1 VRNREEMKWIIRVN
15 TQNGKIIK
23 GEATQEEMGWGGRL
37 LISKFLLREVPP
49 TCDPL
54 GRFNKFIVA
63 PGLLGDTLVTTTGK
77 FSVGGKSPLTHG
89 VKESDVGGKAGKKI
103 ARLGIKALVLEDIPE
118 KVGTKVLKISANQL
132 TLSEV
137 PELKGKHV
145 SETIQVLRKCFGNQ
159 VGIICIGPAG
169 EMKMA
174 GAGVAVSDAND
185 TQIRY
190 AARGGLGAVMGSKGI
205 KAIVVDD
212 ADAVPPHVFDEALLR
227 EASKALVQAILED
240 PKTENR
246 HKYGTPAI
254 LMVAN
259 ELGLLPTRNFSVG
272 QFEKAEEIAGER
284 ISEVIAARGGEG
296 RSGTPCLRGCVIA
309 CSNVF
314 PDPSG
319 KKTVASIQYENIAL
333 LGPNCGIG
341 NLDDIAELNHLC
353 NEVGVDAI
361 ETGAAIGVA
370 MEAEVI
376 PFGDAKGAKDLIRQ
390 IGQGT
395 YLGRIIGNGVV
406 VTGKILGIRRVP
418 AIKGQAIPGYD
429 PRALKGNGVTYI
441 TSPMGADH
449 TAGNAFETAK
459 SVNPIGKENQIEN
472 SKRLQIRAALL
483 DTMGLCLFTR
493 PPFVKNPELFA
504 LFLKGRYGWDVT
516 YKDVQKIGIDALET
530 EREFNHRAGVSE
542 EFYDIPEFMREESLP
557 PRRSV
562 FDISMEEMQ
571 RIWNVKLPVNIF

>member
-1 VRNREEMKWIIRVN
+1 MEWIIRVN
-15 TQNGKIIK
+15 TRTGKISREK
-23 GEATQEEMGWGGRL
+23 VSQEEMRWGGRL

-54 GRFNKFIVA
+54 GRFNKFIIA

-77 FSVGGKSPLTHG
+77 FSVGGKSPLTYG
-89 VKESDVGGKAGKKI
+89 VKESDVGGEAGKKI
-103 ARLGIKALVLEDIPE
+103 ARLGIKALLLEDIPE
-118 KVGTKVLKISANQL
+118 KVVTKVLTMTANQL
-132 TLSEV
+132 TLSDF
-137 PELKGKHV
+137 PELREKHV

-174 GAGVAVSDAND
+174 GAGVAVSDVND
-185 TQIRY
+185 IQIRY
-190 AARGGLGAVMGSKGI
+190 AARGGLGAVMGSKGV

-212 ADAVPPHVFDEALLR
+212 TGASPSPAFDEAILR
-227 EASKALVQAILED
+227 EASKTLVQTITGD

-259 ELGLLPTRNFSVG
+259 ELGLLPTRNFSAG
-272 QFEKAEEIAGER
+272 QFEGAEEISGER
-284 ISEVIAARGGEG
+284 IAEVIAERGGEG
-296 RSGTPCLRGCVIA
+296 RSGTPCLRGCVIQ
-309 CSNVF
+309 CSNIF
-314 PDPSG
+314 TDLTG
-319 KKTVASIQYENIAL
+319 KKTVASIQYENIVL

-341 NLDDIAELNHLC
+341 NVDDIAELSNLC
-353 NEVGVDAI
+353 NQVGVDAI
-361 ETGAAIGVA
+361 EIGAAIGVA
-370 MEAEVI
+370 MEAGVI
-376 PFGDAKGAKDLIRQ
+376 HFGDAKGAKDLIRQ

-395 YLGRIIGNGVV
+395 YLGRILGNGVV
-406 VTGKILGIRRVP
+406 ITGKVLGVRRVP

-429 PRALKGNGVTYI
+429 PRALKGNGVTYV

-459 SVNPIGKENQIEN
+459 TVNPIGKENQVEN
-472 SKRLQIRAALL
+472 SRKLQIRAAIL

-493 PPFVKNPELFA
+493 PPFVKKPELFA

-516 YKDVQKIGIDALET
+516 HEDVQKIGIDALET
-530 EREFNHRAGVSE
+530 EREFNRRAGVSE
-542 EFYDIPEFMREESLP
+542 EFFDVPEFMREEALP
-557 PRRSV
+557 PRNSV
-562 FDISMEEMQ
+562 FDIPMEEMQ
-571 RIWNVKLPVNIF
+571 RIWNVKLPGDIF

>member
-1 VRNREEMKWIIRVN
+1 MKWIIRVN
-15 TQNGKIIK
+15 TRTGEISRQ
-23 GEATQEEMGWGGRL
+23 EATEEEMRWGGRL

-49 TCDPL
+49 TSDPL
-54 GRFNKFIVA
+54 GRFNKFMIA
-63 PGLLGDTLVTTTGK
+63 PGLLGDTIVTTTGK
-77 FSVGGKSPLTHG
+77 FSVGGKSPLTQG
-89 VKESDVGGKAGKKI
+89 VKESDVGGEAGKKI

-118 KVGTKVLKISANQL
+118 KAGTTKVLMIGGNQL
-132 TLSEV
+132 TLSEY
-137 PELKGKHV
+137 PELRGKFV
-145 SETIQVLRKCFGNQ
+145 SETIRFLRKRFGREA
-159 VGIICIGPAG
+159 GIICIGPAG

-174 GAGVAVSDAND
+174 GAGVAVTDLND
-185 TQIRY
+185 IQVRY

-212 ADAVPPHVFDEALLR
+212 SEAVLPHVFDDGLLR
-227 EASKALVQAILED
+227 EASKTLAQAILDD

-246 HKYGTPAI
+246 HKFGTPAI

-259 ELGLLPTRNFSVG
+259 ELGLLPTRNFSAG
-272 QFEKAEEIAGER
+272 QFERAEAIAGER
-284 ISEVIAARGGEG
+284 VAEVIAERGGEG
-296 RSGTPCLRGCVIA
+296 RSGTPCLRGCVIS
-309 CSNVF
+309 CSNIF

-319 KKTVASIQYENIAL
+319 KRTVASLQYENITL

-341 NLDDIAELNHLC
+341 DLGDIAELNHLC

-370 MEAEVI
+370 MEAGVI
-376 PFGDAKGAKDLIRQ
+376 PFGDAEGAKDLIRQ

-406 VTGKILGIRRVP
+406 VTGKVFGVRRVP

-449 TAGNAFETAK
+449 TAGNTFETARTI
-459 SVNPIGKENQIEN
+459 NPIGKEDQVRN
-472 SKRLQIRAALL
+472 SRRLQIRAAIL

-493 PPFVKNPELFA
+493 PPFVKNPELFT
-504 LFLKGRYGWDVT
+504 LFLKGRYGWDIT
-516 YKDVQKIGIDALET
+516 YEDVQKIGIDVLKA
-530 EREFNHRAGVSE
+530 EREFNRRAGVSE
-542 EFYDIPEFMREESLP
+542 EFFDIPEFMREEVLP
-557 PRRSV
+557 PRNSV

-571 RIWNVKLPVNIF
+571 QIWKVKIPRDVF

>member
-1 VRNREEMKWIIRVN
+1 MEWIIRVN
-15 TQNGKIIK
+15 TRTEKITK
-23 GEATQEEMGWGGRL
+23 VKASQEEMHWGGRL

-54 GRFNKFIVA
+54 GRFNKLIIA

-89 VKESDVGGKAGKKI
+89 VKESDVGGEAGKKI

-118 KVGTKVLKISANQL
+118 KALTKVLTITANQT
-132 TLSEV
+132 TLSEF
-137 PELKGKHV
+137 PELKEKHV
-145 SETIQVLRKCFGNQ
+145 SETIQLLRKQFGSQ

-169 EMKMA
+169 EMKML
-174 GAGVAVSDAND
+174 GAGVAVSDMND
-185 TQIRY
+185 IQIRY

-212 ADAVPPHVFDEALLR
+212 TDAVAPHVYGEALLR
-227 EASKALVQAILED
+227 EASKALAQAIMED

-246 HKYGTPAI
+246 HKLGTPAI
-254 LMVAN
+254 LLVAN
-259 ELGLLPTRNFSVG
+259 EIGILPTRNFSAG

-284 ISEVIAARGGEG
+284 VAEVIAERGGEG
-296 RSGTPCLRGCVIA
+296 RSGTPCVRGCVIQ
-309 CSNVF
+309 CCNIF

-341 NLDDIAELNHLC
+341 DLDDIAELNDLC
-353 NEVGVDAI
+353 NQVGVDAI

-370 MEAEVI
+370 MEAGII

-395 YLGRIIGNGVV
+395 YLGRILGNGVV
-406 VTGKILGIRRVP
+406 VTGKVLGIRRVP

-429 PRALKGNGVTYI
+429 PRALKGNGVTYF

-459 SVNPIGKENQIEN
+459 TINPIGKENQIEN
-472 SKRLQIRAALL
+472 SRRLQIRAAIL

-493 PPFVKNPELFA
+493 PPFVKNPELFSM
-504 LFLKGRYGWDVT
+504 FLKGRYGWDLT
-516 YKDVQKIGIDALET
+516 YEGVQKIGIDTLET
-530 EREFNHRAGVSE
+530 EREFNRRAGVSE
-542 EFYDIPEFMREESLP
+542 EFYDVPEFLREEPLP
-557 PRRSV
+557 PRNSV
-562 FDISMEEMQ
+562 FDISMEEMEQ
-571 RIWNVKLPVNIF
+571 IWDVKIPKDVF

>member
-1 VRNREEMKWIIRVN
+1 MIRVN
-15 TQNGKIIK
+15 TRT
-23 GEATQEEMGWGGRL
+23 GEILKKEASEEEVRWGGRL
-37 LISKFLLREVPP
+37 LISKLLLREAPP
-49 TCDPL
+49 ICDPL
-54 GRFNKFIVA
+54 GRFNKLIVA
-63 PGLLGDTLVTTTGK
+63 PGLLGDTFVTTTGK
-77 FSVGGKSPLTHG
+77 FSIGGKSPLTNG
-89 VKESDVGGKAGKKI
+89 VKESDVGGEAGKKI

-118 KVGTKVLKISANQL
+118 KAGTKVLMITAKQIA
-132 TLSEV
+132 LSDA

-145 SETIQVLRKCFGNQ
+145 SETIQALRNQ
-159 VGIICIGPAG
+159 VGSQAGIICIGPAG

-185 TQIRY
+185 IQVRY

-212 ADAVPPHVFDEALLR
+212 AEASPAKAFDETLLR
-227 EASKALVQAILED
+227 EASKSLTQAILED

-259 ELGLLPTRNFSVG
+259 ELGLLPTRNFSAG
-272 QFEKAEEIAGER
+272 QFERAEEISGER
-284 ISEVIAARGGEG
+284 VAEVIAARGGEG
-296 RSGTPCLRGCVIA
+296 RSGTPCLRGCVIS

-314 PDPSG
+314 PNASG
-319 KKTVASIQYENIAL
+319 KKSVASIQYENITL

-341 NLDDIAELNHLC
+341 DLDEIAELNHLC

-361 ETGAAIGVA
+361 EIGAAIGVA
-370 MEAEVI
+370 MEAGVI
-376 PFGDAKGAKDLIRQ
+376 PFGDAAGARDLIRQ

-406 VTGKILGIRRVP
+406 ATGRILGVRRIP

-459 SVNPIGKENQIEN
+459 TVNPIAKENQVEN
-472 SKRLQIRAALL
+472 SRRLQIRAAIL

-504 LFLKGRYGWDVT
+504 LFLNGRYGWKVT
-516 YKDVQKIGIDALET
+516 YEDVQRMGIEALET
-530 EREFNHRAGVSE
+530 EREFNRRAGVSE
-542 EFYDIPEFMREESLP
+542 EFYDIPEFMREEPLP
-557 PRRSV
+557 PRNAV
-562 FDISMEEMQ
+562 FDISMEEMEQ
-571 RIWNVKLPVNIF
+571 IWEVKIPKDVF

>member
-1 VRNREEMKWIIRVN
+1 MKWIVRVN
-15 TQNGKIIK
+15 TRNGNITTQ
-23 GEATQEEMGWGGRL
+23 EATEEEMRWGGRL

-54 GRFNKFIVA
+54 GRFNKLIIA
-63 PGLLGDTLVTTTGK
+63 PGLLGDTIVTTTGK

-89 VKESDVGGKAGKKI
+89 VKESDVGGEAGKKI
-103 ARLGIKALVLEDIPE
+103 ARLGIKALVLEDLPE
-118 KVGTKVLKISANQL
+118 KSAPRVVTITSNEL
-132 TLSEV
+132 RLSEF
-137 PELKGKHV
+137 PELRGMFV
-145 SETIQVLRKCFGNQ
+145 SETIRLLREKFDPQ

-169 EMKMA
+169 EMKMT
-174 GAGVAVSDAND
+174 GAGVAVSDVND
-185 TQIRY
+185 VQIRY

-212 ADAVPPHVFDEALLR
+212 SGAVSPPVFDDALLR
-227 EASKALVQAILED
+227 EASKTLAQAILED

-254 LMVAN
+254 MMVAN
-259 ELGLLPTRNFSVG
+259 ELGLLPTRNFSAG
-272 QFEKAEEIAGER
+272 QFEKVEDISGER
-284 ISEVIAARGGEG
+284 IAEVITQRGGEG

-319 KKTVASIQYENIAL
+319 KKTVASIQYENIVL

-341 NLDDIAELNHLC
+341 DLDDIAELNHLC

-370 MEAEVI
+370 MEAGAI

-395 YLGRIIGNGVV
+395 YLGRILGNGVV
-406 VTGKILGIRRVP
+406 ITGKILGVRRVP
-418 AIKGQAIPGYD
+418 AVKGQAIPGYD
-429 PRALKGNGVTYI
+429 PRALKGNGVTYV

-449 TAGNAFETAK
+449 TAGNTFELARTI
-459 SVNPIGKENQIEN
+459 NPLGIENQVE
-472 SKRLQIRAALL
+472 SSRRLQLRVAIL
-483 DTMGLCLFTR
+483 DTMGLCIFTR
-493 PPFVKNPELFA
+493 PPFVKRPDLFA
-504 LFLKGRYGWDVT
+504 LFLKGRYGWDLT
-516 YKDVQKIGIDALET
+516 YEGVKKIGIDALET
-530 EREFNHRAGVSE
+530 EREFNRRAGVSE
-542 EFYDIPEFMREESLP
+542 EFYDVPEFMREERLP
-557 PRRSV
+557 PTNSV
-562 FDISMEEMQ
+562 YDIPMEEMQ
-571 RIWNVKLPVNIF
+571 RIWNVKLPADIF

>member
-1 VRNREEMKWIIRVN
+1 MEWIIRVN
-15 TQNGKIIK
+15 TRTEKITK
-23 GEATQEEMGWGGRL
+23 EKASQEEMHWGGRL

-54 GRFNKFIVA
+54 GRFNKLIIA

-89 VKESDVGGKAGKKI
+89 VKESDVGGEAGKKI
-103 ARLGIKALVLEDIPE
+103 ARLGIKAVVLEDIPE
-118 KVGTKVLKISANQL
+118 KALTKVLTITANQP
-132 TLSEV
+132 TLSEF

-145 SETIQVLRKCFGNQ
+145 SETIQLLRKQFGSQ

-169 EMKMA
+169 EMKML
-174 GAGVAVSDAND
+174 GAGVAVSDMND
-185 TQIRY
+185 IQIRY

-212 ADAVPPHVFDEALLR
+212 TDAVAPHVYGEVLLR
-227 EASKALVQAILED
+227 EASKTLAQAIMED

-246 HKYGTPAI
+246 HKLGTPAI
-254 LMVAN
+254 IMVAN
-259 ELGLLPTRNFSVG
+259 ELGVLPTRNFSAG

-284 ISEVIAARGGEG
+284 VAEVIAERGGEG
-296 RSGTPCLRGCVIA
+296 RSGTPCVRGCVIQ
-309 CSNVF
+309 CCNIF
-314 PDPSG
+314 PDSSG

-333 LGPNCGIG
+333 LGSNCGIG
-341 NLDDIAELNHLC
+341 DLDDIAELNDLC
-353 NEVGVDAI
+353 NQVGVDTI

-370 MEAEVI
+370 MEAGII

-395 YLGRIIGNGVV
+395 YLGRILGNGVV
-406 VTGKILGIRRVP
+406 ITGKILGIRRVP

-429 PRALKGNGVTYI
+429 PRALKGNGVTYV

-472 SKRLQIRAALL
+472 SRRLQIRAAIL

-493 PPFVKNPELFA
+493 PAFVKKPEFFSM
-504 LFLKGRYGWDVT
+504 FLRGRYGWDLT
-516 YKDVQKIGIDALET
+516 YEGVQKIGIDTLET
-530 EREFNHRAGVSE
+530 EREFNRRAGVSE
-542 EFYDIPEFMREESLP
+542 EFYDVPEFLREEPLP
-557 PRRSV
+557 PRNSV
-562 FDISMEEMQ
+562 FDISMEEMEQ
-571 RIWNVKLPVNIF
+571 IWDVKIPKDVF

>member
-1 VRNREEMKWIIRVN
+1 MRWIIRIN
-15 TQNGKIIK
+15 TRTGKISRQ
-23 GEATQEEMGWGGRL
+23 EATQEERRWGGRL

-49 TCDPL
+49 PCDPL
-54 GRFNKFIVA
+54 GRFNKLIVA
-63 PGLLGDTLVTTTGK
+63 PGLLGDTSVTTTGK

-89 VKESDVGGKAGKKI
+89 VKESDVGGEAGKKI
-103 ARLGIKALVLEDIPE
+103 ARLGIKALVLEDLPE
-118 KVGTKVLKISANQL
+118 KAGTKVLTITANQI
-132 TLSEV
+132 TLSDA
-137 PELKGKHV
+137 PELKRKPV
-145 SETIQVLRKCFGNQ
+145 SETIQVLRNQFGSQ
-159 VGIICIGPAG
+159 AGIICIGPAG

-185 TQIRY
+185 IQVRY

-212 ADAVPPHVFDEALLR
+212 AEALPAKAFDETLLR
-227 EASKALVQAILED
+227 EASKSLTQAILDD

-246 HKYGTPAI
+246 HKFGTPAI
-254 LMVAN
+254 LLVAN
-259 ELGLLPTRNFSVG
+259 ELGLLPTRNFSAG

-284 ISEVIAARGGEG
+284 LAEIIAARGGEG
-296 RSGTPCLRGCVIA
+296 RSGTPCLRGCIIS

-314 PDPSG
+314 PDPTG
-319 KKTVASIQYENIAL
+319 KKTVASIQYENITL

-353 NEVGVDAI
+353 NEVGVDTI

-370 MEAEVI
+370 MEAGGI
-376 PFGDAKGAKDLIRQ
+376 PFGDAEGAKDLIRQ

-406 VTGKILGIRRVP
+406 VTGRVLGVSRIP

-429 PRALKGNGVTYI
+429 PRALKGNGVTYV

-459 SVNPIGKENQIEN
+459 AINPIGKENQIEN
-472 SKRLQIRAALL
+472 SRRLQIRAAIL

-504 LFLKGRYGWDVT
+504 LFLNGRYGWNVT
-516 YKDVQKIGIDALET
+516 YEDVQRMGLETLET
-530 EREFNHRAGVSE
+530 EREFNRRAGVSE
-542 EFYDIPEFMREESLP
+542 VFFDIPEFMREEPLP
-557 PRRSV
+557 PRDAI
-562 FDISMEEMQ
+562 FDISMEEMEQ
-571 RIWNVKLPVNIF
+571 IWEVKIPKDVF

>member
-1 VRNREEMKWIIRVN
+1 MKWLIRVN
-15 TQNGKIIK
+15 TRKGKIVK
-23 GEATQEEMGWGGRL
+23 QEASQEEMRWGGRL
-37 LISKFLLREVPP
+37 LISKILLREVPP

-54 GRFNKFIVA
+54 GRLNKLIVA

-89 VKESDVGGKAGKKI
+89 VKESDVGGEAGKKI
-103 ARLGIKALVLEDIPE
+103 ARLGIKALILEDFPE
-118 KVGTKVLKISANQL
+118 KPAPSVLTITSNEL
-132 TLSEV
+132 YLSEF
-137 PELKGKHV
+137 PELRGMFV
-145 SETIQVLRKCFGNQ
+145 SKTIRLLREKFGRE

-169 EMKMA
+169 EMKLT
-174 GAGVAVSDAND
+174 GAGVAVSDVND
-185 TQIRY
+185 IQVRY

-212 ADAVPPHVFDEALLR
+212 SDAALPGVFDDALLR
-227 EASKALVQAILED
+227 EAGKALAQAILED

-246 HKYGTPAI
+246 HKFGTPAI

-259 ELGLLPTRNFSVG
+259 ELGLLPTRNFSAG
-272 QFEKAEEIAGER
+272 RFEKAEEIAGER
-284 ISEVIAARGGEG
+284 VAEVIAARGGEG
-296 RSGTPCLRGCVIA
+296 RSGTPCLRGCVIS
-309 CSNVF
+309 CSNIF

-319 KKTVASIQYENIAL
+319 KKTVASIQYENISL

-341 NLDDIAELNHLC
+341 DLDDIAELNHLC

-370 MEAEVI
+370 MEAGVI
-376 PFGDAKGAKDLIRQ
+376 PFGDAEGAKDLVRQ

-395 YLGRIIGNGVV
+395 YLGRILGNGVV
-406 VTGKILGIRRVP
+406 ITGKVLGIRRVP
-418 AIKGQAIPGYD
+418 AVKGQAIPGYD

-459 SVNPIGKENQIEN
+459 TVNPVGKENQVEN
-472 SKRLQIRAALL
+472 SRRLQIRAAIL

-493 PPFVKNPELFA
+493 PPFVKKPELFA

-516 YKDVQKIGIDALET
+516 YEDVQKIGIDALET
-530 EREFNHRAGVSE
+530 EREFNRRAGVSE
-542 EFYDIPEFMREESLP
+542 EFHDIPEFMREEPLP
-557 PRRSV
+557 PRNSV

-571 RIWNVKLPVNIF
+571 RIWEVKIPRDVF

>member
-1 VRNREEMKWIIRVN
+1 MEWIIRVN
-15 TQNGKIIK
+15 TRTGKITK
-23 GEATQEEMGWGGRL
+23 VKASQEEMHWGGRL

-54 GRFNKFIVA
+54 GGFNKLIIA
-63 PGLLGDTLVTTTGK
+63 PGLLGDTSVTTTGK

-89 VKESDVGGKAGKKI
+89 VKESDVGGEAGKKI

-118 KVGTKVLKISANQL
+118 KAVTKVLTIKANQL
-132 TLSEV
+132 TLSEF
-137 PELKGKHV
+137 PGLKGKQV
-145 SETIQVLRKCFGNQ
+145 SETIQALRKQFGNQ

-169 EMKMA
+169 EMKMLS
-174 GAGVAVSDAND
+174 AGVAVTDAQD
-185 TQIRY
+185 IQIRY

-205 KAIVVDD
+205 KSIVIDD
-212 ADAVPPHVFDEALLR
+212 TDAVAPHVYDEALLR
-227 EASKALVQAILED
+227 EAGKALAQAILED

-246 HKYGTPAI
+246 HKFGTPAI
-254 LMVAN
+254 LLVAN
-259 ELGLLPTRNFSVG
+259 EIGILPTRNFSVG

-284 ISEVIAARGGEG
+284 VAEVIAERGGEG
-296 RSGTPCLRGCVIA
+296 RSGTPCVRGCVIQ
-309 CSNVF
+309 CCNIF

-341 NLDDIAELNHLC
+341 NLDDIAELNDLC
-353 NEVGVDAI
+353 NQVGVDTI

-370 MEAEVI
+370 MEAGII

-395 YLGRIIGNGVV
+395 YLGRILGNGVV
-406 VTGKILGIRRVP
+406 ITGKILGIRRVP

-429 PRALKGNGVTYI
+429 PRALKGNGVTYV

-459 SVNPIGKENQIEN
+459 SINPIGKENQIEN
-472 SKRLQIRAALL
+472 SRRLQIRAAIL

-493 PPFVKNPELFA
+493 PPFVKKPELFSM
-504 LFLKGRYGWDVT
+504 FLRGRYGWDLT
-516 YKDVQKIGIDALET
+516 YEGVQKIGIDTLET
-530 EREFNHRAGVSE
+530 EREFNRRAGVSE
-542 EFYDIPEFMREESLP
+542 EFYDVPEFLREEPLP
-557 PRRSV
+557 PRNSV
-562 FDISMEEMQ
+562 FDISMEEMEQ
-571 RIWNVKLPVNIF
+571 IWNVEIPKDVF